1 MAIPKTCKAAV
12 FESANTPLVIK
23 DVPVHEPKRGEVL
36 VKVLACGVCRSDA
49 DAATGAFG
57 NSFPLIPGHEAVG
70 DVVAVGEGETKF
82 KIGDRVGAP
91 WHGGHDGTCKR
102 CNRGLFQI
110 CENEAVNGVTR
121 DGGYSEYVLLR
132 TEAVVRVPKELDP
145 AATAPLLCAGV
156 TVFNGMRQMRIT
168 PGGIVAIQ
176 GLGGLGHLALQYAN
190 KMGYEVVALSSSASK
205 ADFAKKLGASHYV
218 DGSKE
223 DAVAKLKSMGGADM
237 IVCTAP
243 SPQIIGPLTA
253 GLAPG
258 GKLLILSPCGDVS
271 INTLSL
277 ILPGTSVNG
286 WPSGHALDSEEAIE
300 FAQIK
305 DVNCMIEKFPLKDA
319 QKAFEH
325 MTSGKARFRAVI
337 VME

>member
-1 MAIPKTCKAAV
+1 MAAV
-12 FESANTPLVIK
+12 CETPPQLYDTAILSILQ
-23 DVPVHEPKRGEVL
+23 D
-36 VKVLACGVCRSDA
+36 
-49 DAATGAFG
+49 
-57 NSFPLIPGHEAVG
+57 
-70 DVVAVGEGETKF
+70 
-82 KIGDRVGAP
+82 
-91 WHGGHDGTCKR
+91 
-102 CNRGLFQI
+102 
-110 CENEAVNGVTR
+110 
-121 DGGYSEYVLLR
+121 SEYVLLR

-258 GKLLILSPCGDVS
+258 GKLLILSRKSFCS
-271 INTLSL
+271 ITFQIVGENLTLFSL
-277 ILPGTSVNG
+277 WRCQYQHPFSY
-286 WPSGHALDSEEAIE
+286 
-300 FAQIK
+300 FARHF
-305 DVNCMIEKFPLKDA
+305 C
-319 QKAFEH
+319 
-325 MTSGKARFRAVI
+325 
-337 VME
+337 